1 MEARCSVNTV
11 EALTLTLA
19 LLGGTK
25 YPHCNCNCNCTDVPV
40 GKEARC
46 SVNTV
51 AAGPAQANMSVV
63 SPSGQPV
70 PSAVEPT
77 PEGFT
82 GKFVPQEL
90 GPHTV
95 NVSYAD
101 QPIPGSPFRV
111 TATQVSPLQL
121 LHTL

>member
-1 MEARCSVNTV
+1 MACS
-11 EALTLTLA
+11 
-19 LLGGTK
+19 
-25 YPHCNCNCNCTDVPV
+25 DVPV

-51 AAGPAQANMSVV
+51 EAGPAAAKLSVL

-70 PSAVEPT
+70 PASVEPA

-95 NVSYAD
+95 HVDYAD
-101 QPIPGSPFRV
+101 QPIPGSPFRI
-111 TATQVSPLQL
+111 TATQV
-121 LHTL
+121 